1 MNEINIR
8 KEVAMKNKKMSII
21 RLSVMA
27 VLLTL
32 GFVFGSG
39 AKAAWAAESIQLNVE
54 EVAIA
59 KDGVFRLRVYNVP
72 SGGKVTFKSTD
83 TSVAFVDSRGYIT
96 GISNGEC
103 FVTATVQVGGSV
115 VGFEKCSVTV
125 GPAAISIKLT
135 KSEIVLGVGMK
146 KTLKTIISPLNTV
159 EKPVFYSVDK
169 TVASVTSIGRVRA
182 KGVGETSIFAFLL
195 NGETAEC
202 KVYVLDEEDYKK
214 YNATGTLVGIIEG
227 YSEPG
232 DDKDKNVDENTENP
246 EKDDTVDDEGD
257 ESEEKQK
264 DTSKESSKTE
274 TKDSSKESAKEAAT
288 GSETK

>member
-1 MNEINIR
+1 
-8 KEVAMKNKKMSII
+8 MKNKKMSII

-169 TVASVTSIGRVRA
+169 TVASVTSIGRIRA
-182 KGVGETSIFAFLL
+182 KGVGETSVFAFLM

-214 YNATGTLVGIIEG
+214 YTATGTLVGIIEG
-227 YSEPG
+227 YSES
-232 DDKDKNVDENTENP
+232 DDEKITDENT
-246 EKDDTVDDEGD
+246 EKDDTVEDEGD

-264 DTSKESSKTE
+264 DTSKESSKETVKGETKEASKEQVKEVAVTGTE
-274 TKDSSKESAKEAAT
+274 TK
-288 GSETK
+288 

>member
-1 MNEINIR
+1 MKSIKIR
-8 KEVAMKNKKMSII
+8 RFFRFFV
-21 RLSVMA
+21 LA

-32 GFVFGSG
+32 TFVIGRG
-39 AKAAWAAESIQLNVE
+39 AGNAKAAEKTRLNVS

-59 KDGVFRLRVYNVP
+59 KDDVFRLRAYNVP
-72 SGGKVTFKSTD
+72 QNAKIIYRSSD

-103 FVTATVQVGGSV
+103 IVTATVVAGGTPS
-115 VGFEKCSVTV
+115 ETLKCSVTV

-159 EKPVFYSVDK
+159 EKPVFYSADK

-182 KGVGETSIFAFLL
+182 KGVGETSIFVFLM
-195 NGETAEC
+195 NGESAEC
-202 KVYVLDEEDYKK
+202 KVYVLDEEDYAR

-227 YSEPG
+227 YSESGKDAEDITDVPEDNGEDDG
-232 DDKDKNVDENTENP
+232 DDGED
-246 EKDDTVDDEGD
+246 G
-257 ESEEKQK
+257 QK
-264 DTSKESSKTE
+264 DVSKENVKEETKESSGEPTP
-274 TKDSSKESAKEAAT
+274 T
-288 GSETK
+288 GSVKENK

>member
-1 MNEINIR
+1 
-8 KEVAMKNKKMSII
+8 MKNKKIYII
-21 RLSVMA
+21 RLAVMA

-32 GFVFGSG
+32 TFVLGSG
-39 AKAAWAAESIQLNVE
+39 AYKAKAAEGIQLNVD

-72 SGGKVTFKSTD
+72 DGGKVDFKSTD
-83 TSVAFVDSRGYIT
+83 TSVAFVDKRGYIT

-103 FVTATVQVGGSV
+103 FVTVTVQVGGNA
-115 VGFEKCSVTV
+115 VGFERCRVTV

-159 EKPVFYSVDK
+159 EKPVYYSVDK
-169 TVASVTSIGRVRA
+169 TVASVTSIGRIRA
-182 KGVGETSIFAFLL
+182 KGVGETSVFAFLM

-214 YNATGTLVGIIEG
+214 YTATGTLVGIIEG
-227 YSEPG
+227 YSES
-232 DDKDKNVDENTENP
+232 DDEKITDENTEKD
-246 EKDDTVDDEGD
+246 EKDDTVEDEGD

-264 DTSKESSKTE
+264 DTSKESSKESVKGETKEASKEQVKEAAVTGTE
-274 TKDSSKESAKEAAT
+274 TK
-288 GSETK
+288 